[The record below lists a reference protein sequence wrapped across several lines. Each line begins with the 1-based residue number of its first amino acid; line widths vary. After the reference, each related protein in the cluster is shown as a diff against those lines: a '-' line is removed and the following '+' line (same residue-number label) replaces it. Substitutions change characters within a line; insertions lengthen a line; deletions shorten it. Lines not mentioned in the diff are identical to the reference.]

1 MELGHKIQ
9 CFDFL
14 KRYGYHLIQE
24 DSENYITYAGNNN
37 RVIIIYSEYSKEIY
51 CQFEDNETVKSFLL
65 QDALEY
71 QCINDLK
78 GLYQISKNED
88 LYKGLIYISNVI
100 EKVYL
105 AVDISNSATFNKI
118 YDFTVEKRNKALSDY
133 YVKEELRKADS
144 FFDKN
149 DYYEA
154 QRLYMK
160 NMGCLSKVQLQKL
173 KICDINMRAK

>member
-1 MELGHKIQ
+1 M
-9 CFDFL
+9 
-14 KRYGYHLIQE
+14 
-24 DSENYITYAGNNN
+24 
-37 RVIIIYSEYSKEIY
+37 
-51 CQFEDNETVKSFLL
+51 
-65 QDALEY
+65 
-71 QCINDLK
+71 
-78 GLYQISKNED
+78 
-88 LYKGLIYISNVI
+88 
-100 EKVYL
+100 YL